1 MCDVDGDRIPCSNS
15 GWLPSCVALGKLLNL
30 SGLRV
35 SYQQIAGNKGEYFL
49 DTHFTGCA
57 DQIKLCMW
65 SNWKVPG
72 TGKDW
77 DSRRVFYHY
86 YDGGAKQTG
95 MLSLYPVSMSTN
107 ICGVTPTYVTLCCTL
122 GTEQQTKMPFLANQ
136 SLKCTWILG
145 VGRAV
150 LQTQRW
156 EWPHLFNYQVAVW
169 LRYPS
174 SGLGATLLQRKAQKR
189 KKRKQIVPETE
200 RIMYSHKVI
209 TGPGRVVLLPFPCIA
224 VVIFTTL
231 WLGTHSGE
239 STETPPLQQSEMY
252 RISK

>member
-1 MCDVDGDRIPCSNS
+1 MCDDDGDRMPCSNS

-35 SYQQIAGNKGEYFL
+35 SHQQIAGNKSEYFL

-57 DQIKLCMW
+57 DQIKLCMR
-65 SNWKVPG
+65 SNWIVPG
-72 TGKDW
+72 TGKDR

-95 MLSLYPVSMSTN
+95 MLFIPSQYVHKYLWCDPY
-107 ICGVTPTYVTLCCTL
+107 ICDTLCYTL

-156 EWPHLFNYQVAVW
+156 EWPHLFNYQVAIW

-189 KKRKQIVPETE
+189 KKRKQRDCSRNWENYVFTQGHNRPRE
-200 RIMYSHKVI
+200 
-209 TGPGRVVLLPFPCIA
+209 GRVDSLPLHSRCDFHN
-224 VVIFTTL
+224 TL
-231 WLGTHSGE
+231 AGNSQWGK
-239 STETPPLQQSEMY
+239 Y
-252 RISK
+252 RDAASATVRNV